1 MAELLF
7 CVTDKAP
14 VQVGAYVA
22 GDVIV
27 VCEDG
32 HQWSAAERSH
42 PDWRIVKLPGVSPG
56 WVSDYQQAQFDMG
69 NRVIFKRAV
78 GIDMTS
84 DVGSWLLA
92 TGQESTLSAESLLDL
107 IDVTVAR
114 EAGAVL

>member
-14 VQVGAYVA
+14 GQVGAYVA

-27 VCEDG
+27 VCADG
-32 HQWSAAERSH
+32 HPWSAVERSH
-42 PDWRIVKLPGVSPG
+42 PDWRIVKLPGVATE
-56 WVSDYQQAQFDMG
+56 WVGDYQQAQFDLG
-69 NRVIFKRAV
+69 DRVIFKRAV

-84 DVGSWLLA
+84 DVGAWLLA

-107 IDVTVAR
+107 IDATVAR